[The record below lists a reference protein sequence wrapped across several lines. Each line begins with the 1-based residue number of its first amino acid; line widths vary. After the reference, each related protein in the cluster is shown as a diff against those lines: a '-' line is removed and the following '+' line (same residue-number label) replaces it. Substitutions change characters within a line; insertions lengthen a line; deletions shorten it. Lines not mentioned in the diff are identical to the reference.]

1 MHGKWT
7 KTKKEEAER
16 RSKAMSKKQ
25 VNRWLRA
32 LEIAKAMFYFEGYD
46 DRYLAEIELFLREQ
60 LGKTNRK
67 EVR

>member
-1 MHGKWT
+1 
-7 KTKKEEAER
+7 
-16 RSKAMSKKQ
+16 MSKKQ